1 MTSPLFI
8 VFFVSSLS
16 SSVSPFV
23 PLLELEGHEV
33 PVRKMRRGRVMMYT
47 VQALDKQDG
56 HDDGDDDEKDSD
68 DDDDLKINQ
77 EDSPKLSFSLAKSH

>member
-33 PVRKMRRGRVMMYT
+33 PVRKMRRGRVMMYRLWINKMVMMMVMMMKKT
-47 VQALDKQDG
+47 VMMMM
-56 HDDGDDDEKDSD
+56 
-68 DDDDLKINQ
+68 I
-77 EDSPKLSFSLAKSH
+77 

>member
-33 PVRKMRRGRVMMYT
+33 PVRKMRRGRVMMYR
-47 VQALDKQDG
+47 LW
-56 HDDGDDDEKDSD
+56 
-68 DDDDLKINQ
+68 INKMVMMMMI
-77 EDSPKLSFSLAKSH
+77 SKSHGVDQKNDGADEGPLEVMHGAH

>member
-33 PVRKMRRGRVMMYT
+33 PVRKMRRGRVMMYRLWINKMVMMMMMVMMMKKT
-47 VQALDKQDG
+47 VMMMM
-56 HDDGDDDEKDSD
+56 
-68 DDDDLKINQ
+68 I
-77 EDSPKLSFSLAKSH
+77 